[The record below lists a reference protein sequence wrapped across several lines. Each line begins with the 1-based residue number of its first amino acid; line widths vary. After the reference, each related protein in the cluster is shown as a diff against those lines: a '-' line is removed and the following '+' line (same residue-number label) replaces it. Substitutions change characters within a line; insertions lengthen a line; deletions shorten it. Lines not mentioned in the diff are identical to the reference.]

1 VLRAVRSI
9 KNSLAPINKVPPE
22 IFSLIPDHCETDEEL
37 IKLTHV
43 CHSWREILISR
54 ASLWTSLDCENSDK
68 TGAYIQRSRGSP
80 LEVSLAA
87 RGPTHPPKDVLLLV
101 LQHISRFK
109 ALTVYGTPLTV
120 PNLVKHFNSP
130 APLLEK
136 LDIPVL
142 SLGSAPVKSTIFG
155 GNLSSLRKLR
165 LWGVFT
171 SLPWKTM
178 SNLTILDFDGGSGD
192 KISATQLLNFF
203 EHAPLLRDI
212 KLTAALP
219 DSSNA
224 PAERVVSLP
233 HLVLLNISA
242 QPVHSI
248 LLNHLHIPIGA
259 LVTLEFAF
267 DGERFPILDYLPGS
281 LNNLKSIS
289 HVTTINLLFD
299 FGVAMRVNGPSGGLY
314 MISTWGGSGNPP
326 PMLDHY
332 ILRSLNKLPTSTTER
347 LVVTQYHASAH
358 PKTEDSGA
366 YQVLLPMNDLRALT
380 LTDCNNTSF
389 LHALNP
395 SRNTSNTVA
404 CPKLE
409 ELTLNIP
416 GQRDESRMYGLLE
429 MTMERASRGAKLSS
443 ILICQRESLSAKEL
457 SDLRSYACH
466 VEYRFDY
473 TPPRWDILPGE
484 PDEAG
489 YESDW

>member
-1 VLRAVRSI
+1 MLRTVRSI
-9 KNSLAPINKVPPE
+9 KNTFAPINQVPPE
-22 IFSLIPDHCETDEEL
+22 IFSLIPDHCEAGEDL
-37 IKLTHV
+37 IRLTHV
-43 CHSWREILISR
+43 CHGWREILISR
-54 ASLWTSLDCENSDK
+54 ASLWTYLDCKNPNK
-68 TGAYIQRSRGSP
+68 TGTYIQRSRGSP
-80 LEVSLAA
+80 LEVSLVA
-87 RGPTHPPKDVLLLV
+87 RGPTPLPKDALLLV

-109 ALTVYGTPLTV
+109 ALTLYGTSLTI

-136 LDIPVL
+136 LDIRVL
-142 SLGSAPVKSTIFG
+142 SLESAAVKGTIFG
-155 GNLSSLRKLR
+155 GNLSSLRELR
-165 LWGVFT
+165 LWGVLT
-171 SLPWKTM
+171 NLPWKNM
-178 SNLTILDFDGGSGD
+178 SNLTILDFHGGSGD
-192 KISATQLLNFF
+192 NISATQLLDFF

-212 KLTAALP
+212 RLVDTLP
-219 DSSNA
+219 DSSNV
-224 PAERVVSLP
+224 PAERAVSLL
-233 HLVLLNISA
+233 HLVLLKISA
-242 QPVHSI
+242 EPVHSI
-248 LLNHLHIPIGA
+248 LLNHLHIPTGA
-259 LVTLEFAF
+259 LVTMEFEF
-267 DGERFPILDYLPGS
+267 DGERSPILDYLPGS
-281 LNNLKSIS
+281 LDNLKNIS
-289 HVTTINLLFD
+289 HVTSINLAFD
-299 FGVAMRVNGPSGGLY
+299 SGVAMRVNGPSGGLY
-314 MISTWGGSGNPP
+314 MISAWGGSGNPP
-326 PMLDHY
+326 PMLDHH

-347 LVVTQYHASAH
+347 LVVTQYYASAH